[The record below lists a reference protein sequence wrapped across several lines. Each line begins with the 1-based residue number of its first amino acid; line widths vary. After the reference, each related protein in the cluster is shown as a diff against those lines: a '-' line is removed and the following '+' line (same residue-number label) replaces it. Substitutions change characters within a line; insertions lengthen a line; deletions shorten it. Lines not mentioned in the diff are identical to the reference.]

1 MNPSRSIILQHCPL
15 LVEPAHSCIYTCAL
29 DRSGAVTHA
38 PLSHPHRYTCRSE
51 ASPCRY
57 HAVEHTTCWLL
68 DLCLTAML
76 FFSFFPPSF
85 FTLTTN
91 EQKSQSWYNVSH
103 RLFLLPMSYCLVY
116 TVRIYSVDEKFIF
129 VSLYIFFFFLNF
141 GSRSGVFPVSA
152 FVQFQ
157 FYCRISAISKTKLWQ
172 FLLNNTLINKY
183 KL

>member
-103 RLFLLPMSYCLVY
+103 RLFLLPLSYCLVY
-116 TVRIYSVDEKFIF
+116 TVRIYSVDEKFTF
-129 VSLYIFFFFLNF
+129 VSLEILFIYFFFGILEAA
-141 GSRSGVFPVSA
+141 VA
-152 FVQFQ
+152 F
-157 FYCRISAISKTKLWQ
+157 
-172 FLLNNTLINKY
+172 FLLAHSCSFSFIVEFRLFRRQNCGSSSWIIHW
-183 KL
+183 